1 MGIHCAANKPIK
13 YQVCSTFVPMQYSP
27 FRQFVLSGK
36 NRYNINHDVVQK
48 VVSRKIREP
57 Y

>member
-1 MGIHCAANKPIK
+1 MGIRGAANQPNK

-36 NRYNINHDVVQK
+36 NRYDINHDVVQK
-48 VVSRKIREP
+48 VVQRKIREP
-57 Y
+57 